1 MSAPF
6 FENFFKM
13 ERPIPLFAPV
23 ISANLFFSISLL
35 PKLYFITSLFYISQ
49 KIFLLYF
56 LKSNNNNFFAIFFAV

>member
-13 ERPIPLFAPV
+13 ERPMPRFAPV

-35 PKLYFITSLFYISQ
+35 PKLYFIKINKFYYKFI
-49 KIFLLYF
+49 LYIT
-56 LKSNNNNFFAIFFAV
+56 KNFFIVFFKIK